1 VAAAPGLSV
10 ILAGFRG
17 DVERFLPH
25 ADLAVNSSFTEG
37 LPVVVLEVSGHKSPF
52 KNGERGV
59 SAP

>member
-1 VAAAPGLSV
+1 VAAAPGLPV

-25 ADLAVNSSFTEG
+25 ADLMVNSSFTEG
-37 LPVVVLEVSGHKSPF
+37 LPVVWEVSGHKPHF